1 MTNLDQE
8 SKLDEALRESFPA
21 SDAPASLSEFEP
33 EDVVK
38 RKVAVIIGSLRRGAY
53 SRMMANALISLAPE
67 SLSIGIVEIGD
78 LTFFNQDIEDNP
90 PASWIEF
97 RDKIRPVD
105 AVLFVTPEYNRSVPA
120 PIKNAVD
127 IGSRPPKASVWDG
140 KVGTVVSTSP
150 GPLGGVSSNHVLRQS
165 LVNVNLLAMP
175 QPNVSVG
182 NVHKLFDES
191 GTLVDEGTKKY
202 LTSFMATFADWIDHQ
217 LR

>member
-1 MTNLDQE
+1 MMNQDQD

-21 SDAPASLSEFEP
+21 SDAPASLSEAEP
-33 EDVVK
+33 EEVIK
-38 RKVAVIIGSLRRGAY
+38 RKVAVIIGSLRKGAY
-53 SRMMANALISLAPE
+53 SRMMANALIELAPE
-67 SLSIGIVEIGD
+67 SLAMGIVEIGD

-140 KVGTVVSTSP
+140 KIGTVVSTSP
-150 GPLGGVSSNHVLRQS
+150 GPLGGVSANHILRQS
-165 LVNVNLLAMP
+165 LVNVNFLAMA
-175 QPNVSVG
+175 QPSVSVG
-182 NVHKLFDES
+182 NVHKLFDEN
-191 GTLVDEGTKKY
+191 GKLTDEGTKKY
-202 LTSFMATFADWIDHQ
+202 LSSFMATFADWIDHQ

>member
-67 SLSIGIVEIGD
+67 SLSIEIVEIGD

-105 AVLFVTPEYNRSVPA
+105 AVIFVTPEYNRSVPA

-150 GPLGGVSSNHVLRQS
+150 GPLGGVSANHVLRQS

-191 GTLVDEGTKKY
+191 GTLIDEGTKKY
-202 LTSFMATFADWIDHQ
+202 LTSFMATFADWINHQ